1 MVGSF
6 RKDQIITFLLEEH
19 DFGMEGD
26 FSNFDVP
33 TILHNDG
40 YVGKNCLT
48 IIHKRNGRKIRSKI
62 YDKMVQMLESF
73 SVRSN
78 GGSHWRD
85 WATQQNTTLAKARD
99 SPGARDCGLTRFE
112 ITFYGVEGLD
122 REQIEEEMDWLKS
135 LFPKEVVLSTPYTAK
150 WTTLASYFQHTLVL
164 HDVERDT
171 AYFAY
176 VYNEVTDKNA
186 YVVAKNFNKDKE
198 WLLGD
203 LSLKSH
209 LPIQFVEFT
218 ITEGNYSIHT
228 KSSTIVKVWNGEY
241 GGESTRLI
249 AKNAFARNKTKSKA
263 NAQLLT
269 NAGFASCLTVTLD
282 LKEGTK
288 KAVQYDF
295 YTLEPTPIV
304 VEEETEALCYLEILE
319 QKTTLEMLKCIR
331 EERLEKMRKQELEWQ
346 KQETH
351 RKWLEKTRSSLLASA
366 DAIKSVQIG
375 TYGIVGYKLVNT
387 RFGLK
392 YVIVLETNDKQK
404 TVWTSRKLNSEL
416 EEVISK
422 NKLPTKW
429 HIGSELKISITG
441 FGECNGFP
449 FPYYNLQV
457 LDQEPVVFEPE
468 PETVEELY
476 SSNLV
481 FRKELVKN
489 LFKNLLKNLTR
500 TLVLFVFLLSKVNFL
515 DAK

>member
-33 TILHNDG
+33 TILHNDA

-135 LFPKEVVLSTPYTAK
+135 LFPSL
-150 WTTLASYFQHTLVL
+150 LASYFQHTLVL

-228 KSSTIVKVWNGEY
+228 KSSTIVKV
-241 GGESTRLI
+241 
-249 AKNAFARNKTKSKA
+249 
-263 NAQLLT
+263 
-269 NAGFASCLTVTLD
+269 
-282 LKEGTK
+282 
-288 KAVQYDF
+288 
-295 YTLEPTPIV
+295 
-304 VEEETEALCYLEILE
+304 
-319 QKTTLEMLKCIR
+319 
-331 EERLEKMRKQELEWQ
+331 
-346 KQETH
+346 
-351 RKWLEKTRSSLLASA
+351 
-366 DAIKSVQIG
+366 
-375 TYGIVGYKLVNT
+375 
-387 RFGLK
+387 
-392 YVIVLETNDKQK
+392 
-404 TVWTSRKLNSEL
+404 
-416 EEVISK
+416 
-422 NKLPTKW
+422 
-429 HIGSELKISITG
+429 
-441 FGECNGFP
+441 
-449 FPYYNLQV
+449 
-457 LDQEPVVFEPE
+457 
-468 PETVEELY
+468 
-476 SSNLV
+476 
-481 FRKELVKN
+481 
-489 LFKNLLKNLTR
+489 
-500 TLVLFVFLLSKVNFL
+500 
-515 DAK
+515 

>member
-1 MVGSF
+1 M
-6 RKDQIITFLLEEH
+6 
-19 DFGMEGD
+19 
-26 FSNFDVP
+26 
-33 TILHNDG
+33 
-40 YVGKNCLT
+40 
-48 IIHKRNGRKIRSKI
+48 
-62 YDKMVQMLESF
+62 
-73 SVRSN
+73 
-78 GGSHWRD
+78 
-85 WATQQNTTLAKARD
+85 
-99 SPGARDCGLTRFE
+99 
-112 ITFYGVEGLD
+112 
-122 REQIEEEMDWLKS
+122 
-135 LFPKEVVLSTPYTAK
+135 
-150 WTTLASYFQHTLVL
+150 
-164 HDVERDT
+164 
-171 AYFAY
+171 
-176 VYNEVTDKNA
+176 
-186 YVVAKNFNKDKE
+186 
-198 WLLGD
+198 
-203 LSLKSH
+203 
-209 LPIQFVEFT
+209 
-218 ITEGNYSIHT
+218 
-228 KSSTIVKVWNGEY
+228 
-241 GGESTRLI
+241 
-249 AKNAFARNKTKSKA
+249 
-263 NAQLLT
+263 
-269 NAGFASCLTVTLD
+269 D

-304 VEEETEALCYLEILE
+304 VEEETEALCYLEILG

-387 RFGLK
+387 RFGPK

-449 FPYYNLQV
+449 FPYYNLQF